1 MEISNISYIA
11 GLLDIGGNI
20 TYKKYKEKR
29 KRGNKINYYDCW
41 RISMEIST
49 TDYSI
54 LVWLMEILGCG
65 TIRKKSRKGRKTQWC
80 WRCTFRDAYYVSRVL
95 WPYVHIK
102 LGEIQQIIEHYA
114 KDALVKDN
122 VVNLEH
128 YKMQKEQDEKS

>member
-65 TIRKKSRKGRKTQWC
+65 TIRK
-80 WRCTFRDAYYVSRVL
+80 
-95 WPYVHIK
+95 
-102 LGEIQQIIEHYA
+102 
-114 KDALVKDN
+114 
-122 VVNLEH
+122 NLE
-128 YKMQKEQDEKS
+128 KDEKHSGVGDVHLEMLTT